1 MWKKNGKAFVPPLRT
16 AEAAIYNP
24 RPDQMLAAGYEWV
37 EPAPGPKP
45 QPSTTYTKLEIRNAM
60 RELGIEAKLDAL
72 IRASPKFETEWRDA
86 QEIDLAYP
94 TLRQAL
100 AASDISREELVAIRR
115 KIAEARRA

>member
-1 MWKKNGKAFVPPLRT
+1 MWKKNGKTFVPPMRT
-16 AEAAIYNP
+16 ADTAIYNP
-24 RPDQMLAAGYEWV
+24 TVDQMLAAGYAWV
-37 EPAPGPKP
+37 EPAPAPKP
-45 QPSTTYTKLEIRNAM
+45 APRAVYTKLEIRNAM

-72 IRASPKFETEWRDA
+72 IRASPKFETEWREA

-100 AASDISREELVAIRR
+100 ATGGVTREEVAAIRR